1 MLLSGVQHSDSVI
14 HMHTF
19 LQGSNSLA
27 DGLNMKFERKK
38 GVEGNSQV
46 FDEKDGKDGIAIN

>member
-1 MLLSGVQHSDSVI
+1 MLLSGVQHSASVI

-38 GVEGNSQV
+38 GVEGNS
-46 FDEKDGKDGIAIN
+46 